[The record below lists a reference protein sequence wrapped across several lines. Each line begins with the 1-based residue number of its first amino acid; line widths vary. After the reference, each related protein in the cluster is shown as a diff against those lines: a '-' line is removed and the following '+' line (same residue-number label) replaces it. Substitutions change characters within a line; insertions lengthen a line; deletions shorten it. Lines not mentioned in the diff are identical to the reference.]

1 MSEMFT
7 NVTALMASS
16 TSGQFDA
23 NKVKGG
29 DLSSAV
35 AERRDQNKK
44 LSAEAKAEAGD
55 KSGNSLMAGLNG
67 TDEPLSL
74 VAEVIQSFIPDAR
87 PNTRLVIEEDG
98 ETGRFIYQSFDK
110 ETGQLVSQFP
120 PEDLMNFLRVHR
132 DTAGLIVDGEV

>member
-1 MSEMFT
+1 MSEMYT
-7 NVTALMASS
+7 NIKPVVASIA
-16 TSGQFDA
+16 SGQIDA

-35 AERRDQNKK
+35 AARQEENKK
-44 LSAEAKAEAGD
+44 SSAMAKLEAD
-55 KSGNSLMAGLNG
+55 KKSENSLMASLNG

-74 VAEVIQSFIPDAR
+74 VADVIQSFIPDAR

-98 ETGRFIYQSFDK
+98 QTGRFIYQSFDK

-132 DTAGLIVDGEV
+132 ETVGLVVDGEV